1 MKIRL
6 KKNHSLNRE
15 ERACLK
21 TELNTLSLFFFST
34 PVRAHVRNKDFIS
47 SRVSPGLFSLVV
59 SQNLPLDRLDSIG
72 AVHELGSFLRTAP
85 ASYSLPLGPA
95 ALHPNSFPQRAALP
109 LKRIYSHAG
118 IFIFPFST
126 SVRTRS
132 RDDVCEGR
140 TKTNPP
146 P

>member
-1 MKIRL
+1 M
-6 KKNHSLNRE
+6 
-15 ERACLK
+15 
-21 TELNTLSLFFFST
+21 
-34 PVRAHVRNKDFIS
+34 RAHVRNKDFIS

-126 SVRTRS
+126 SGCTRS